1 MGSNM
6 KLSDIKKIGVAGGGT
21 MGFGIALNFAL
32 WGYPAFVYDLN
43 DQILEKSAR
52 RVKKALDIFVTEGLI
67 SRKRAEE
74 SFNRFTFTLDMDS
87 LANSDFITEAIV
99 ERLSDKQELFNKLD
113 KMCPPQTIIASNTSG
128 LVMSDIAKG
137 VKRQDKVVLTHYF
150 DPPHIVPGVEVA
162 KGPGTTDETF
172 NLIYDLMKQVKKVP
186 VKVLKERPRYLLNTI
201 QGAMREMA
209 IRLWAEGVAS
219 AEDIDLGIRAS
230 FGFRNPHE
238 GPMMHTD
245 LSGGWNVPKDILAMR
260 AESTLSMPGLSEE
273 AREKLRKRLAQ
284 GGTWFVDPHKF
295 EETIEVRDR
304 EYARRLKELYWG
316 KAD

>member
-1 MGSNM
+1 M

-21 MGFGIALNFAL
+21 MGFGIAINFAI
-32 WGYPAFVYDLN
+32 WGHPTVVYDLN
-43 DQILEKSAR
+43 DQILEKSAQ
-52 RVKKALDIFVTEGLI
+52 RVKKGFDILITEGLI

-74 SFNRFTFTLDMDS
+74 SFERFTFTSDIARVAD
-87 LANSDFITEAIV
+87 NDFITEAIV

-137 VKRQDKVVLTHYF
+137 VKRKEKVVLTHYF
-150 DPPHIVPGVEVA
+150 DPPHIVPAVEVA

-172 NLIYDLMKQVKKVP
+172 NLTYDLMKKVKKVP
-186 VKVLKERPRYLLNTI
+186 VKVLKELPGYLLNTI
-201 QGAMREMA
+201 QGAMRSMA
-209 IRLWAEGVAS
+209 YRLWADGVAS

-238 GPMMHTD
+238 GSMMHAD
-245 LSGGWNVPKDILAMR
+245 LSGGWKWPKDVLAKR
-260 AESTLSMPGLSEE
+260 AEREAAIPGLSEE
-273 AREKLRKRLAQ
+273 GREKLRQRIAQ
-284 GGTWFVDPHKF
+284 GLTWFVDPNKF
-295 EETIEVRDR
+295 EEAIEVRDR